1 MYTGNLVILITS
13 LMIGVVYPVVL
24 YYAITLMY
32 GGI

>member
-1 MYTGNLVILITS
+1 MSGNDLVGLITS

-24 YYAITLMY
+24 YYTISLMY